1 MEQMMSHVTAAEL
14 LNRVKEIAQYEGKDG
29 CVANK
34 MMHETLVLACAE
46 GLKGTRHGFGNLSS
60 QVDTLCKMH
69 HVTPTDTNAIHRMRR
84 DSNSSK
90 PLLPEVLRFDCLALA
105 KFIRVVFGDSH
116 ANIPLPHEESGNDKG
131 KVFAGDTRVDAIR
144 CIVDGWD
151 EHTIRVNVDQ
161 DGVGD
166 SLVVDYEHTQDYIDL
181 SYLNDI
187 LYKGVQLNLLDVE
200 MREGK
205 AIPRMVVVEP
215 DYLLDISSI
224 ATCFED
230 YGHHPLSFVLN
241 QMKPRVNTPAT
252 ILGNFAGSAL
262 DDIINNEDY
271 HIGDTIKANF
281 RERALEYCTCEELDI
296 EDFKKNIAIQV
307 NNLRQIV
314 DEVFKKY
321 DRTKAI
327 LEPSFVCEKLG
338 IQGRVDLMTTDM
350 RLLVEQK
357 SGRNM
362 YIERKSRNRHGSLH
376 IEKHYVQLLLYFGVL
391 AYNFHLSRR
400 NTDIHLLYSKYGLPD
415 GLLEVQ
421 PLQKLVYEAIKF
433 RNEVVAIEY
442 RIAQEGFGKFIDQM
456 TPKTINVEGLDEY
469 FFRRYQLP
477 SIMEMTEPLHRLSP
491 LERAYFCRMATFV
504 VKEQLLSK
512 VGAVEGMG
520 NSMADLW
527 NMPLAEKRET
537 GNIYMGLKVV
547 AKEKS
552 RASNGFDTITL
563 AIPDQGDGFLPNFR
577 RSDMVYLYAY
587 RDGEEP
593 DVRKSFLFQGNVADI
608 QTTQLTI
615 HLNDGQQNPLLF
627 RDDVP
632 YAVEHASSDI
642 GGNSALAGLHRF
654 ITAMQDRKDLLLGQR
669 PPQTDK
675 SRQLTK
681 SYHPDY
687 DEVLLK
693 AKQAKDYFLLIGP
706 PGTGKTSMALRFLVE
721 EELASTSSS
730 VLLMAYTNR
739 AVDEICAMLCGVGI
753 DFIRLG
759 NEYSCDPQYKP
770 YLLGNAIEEC
780 PKLDFIKRKIQET
793 RVIVA
798 TTATMQSRPLIF
810 RVKHFS
816 LAIVDEASQILE
828 PNIIGV
834 LSMHHDASDIDRFIL
849 IGDYKQLPAVV
860 RQNAIDAAVDSPLL
874 REIGLDDC
882 RNSLFERLIRTE
894 RKHERTD
901 FVGILRKQG
910 RMHPAIAEFPN
921 TMFYRNERLDVV
933 PCKHQLEGYIG
944 YSLPSEDVLD
954 DQLKSQRMVFIPSK
968 MCKSPDISDK
978 VNVDEARIVADI
990 LRRVHRFYGEAFDI
1004 NRTVGV
1010 IVPYRNQIATI
1021 RKEIEKLGIPCLLDV
1036 SIDTVERYQG
1046 SQRDVIIYSFT
1057 IQYRYQI
1064 AFLTANCFE
1073 EEGREIDRKLNV
1085 AITRARKQ
1093 MIITGNEQVL
1103 SYHPTFK
1110 KLMAFVKEKEK
1121 KC

>member
-1 MEQMMSHVTAAEL
+1 MGLNESNVTAEEL
-14 LNRVKEIAQYEGKDG
+14 IARVKEISQYEGKDG

-60 QVDTLCKMH
+60 QVDTLCKKH
-69 HVTPTDTNAIHRMRR
+69 HVAPADTVAIHKMRR

-105 KFIRVVFGDSH
+105 KFIGVVFGDRH
-116 ANIPLPHEESGNDKG
+116 ANIPLPHESTGESEVKAISSGM
-131 KVFAGDTRVDAIR
+131 RIPAIR
-144 CIVDGWD
+144 CMVDEWD
-151 EHTIRVNVDQ
+151 ARTMRVSVDQ
-161 DGVGD
+161 EGVGD
-166 SLVVDYEHTQDYIDL
+166 SLVVDYEHTPEYIDL
-181 SYLNDI
+181 LYLNDI

-271 HIGDTIKANF
+271 HISDTIKANF

-296 EDFKKNIAIQV
+296 EDFKKNITIQV

-314 DEVFKKY
+314 DEIFKKY

-350 RLLVEQK
+350 NLLVEQK

-362 YIERKSRNRHGSLH
+362 YIERKNRNRHGSLH
-376 IEKHYVQLLLYFGVL
+376 VEKHYVQLLLYFGVL
-391 AYNFHLSRR
+391 AYNFNLSRSK
-400 NTDIHLLYSKYGLPD
+400 TDIHLLYSKYGLPD

-421 PLQKLVYEAIKF
+421 PLQKLVHEAIKF
-433 RNEVVAIEY
+433 RNQVVAIEY
-442 RIAQEGFGKFIDQM
+442 RIAQEGFDKFIDQM
-456 TPKTINVEGLDEY
+456 TPCTINVEDLDDY

-477 SIMEMTEPLHRLSP
+477 SIMEMTEPLHKLTP
-491 LERAYFCRMATFV
+491 LERAYFCRMVTFV
-504 VKEQLLSK
+504 MKEQLLSK

-537 GNIYMGLKVV
+537 GNIYTGLTIIG
-547 AKEKS
+547 KEKS

-563 AIPDQGDGFLPNFR
+563 AIPDQGDAFLPNFR

-587 RDGEEP
+587 RDGEVP

-615 HLNDGQQNPLLF
+615 YLHDGQQNPLLF

-642 GGNSALAGLHRF
+642 GGNSALAGLHHF
-654 ITAMQDRKDLLLGQR
+654 ITAMPDRKALLLGQR
-669 PPQTDK
+669 PPQADK

-681 SYHPDY
+681 NYHPNY

-693 AKQAKDYFLLIGP
+693 AKQANDYFLLIGP

-739 AVDEICAMLCGVGI
+739 AVDEICAMLCKAGI

-780 PKLDFIKRKIQET
+780 PKLDFIKRKIQGT
-793 RVIVA
+793 RVIVS

-816 LAIVDEASQILE
+816 LVIVDEASQILE
-828 PNIIGV
+828 PNIIGL
-834 LSMHHDASDIDRFIL
+834 LSMHHDTSDIDRFIL

-860 RQNAIDAAVDSPLL
+860 RQDAVDAAVESPLL

-882 RNSLFERLIRTE
+882 RNSLFERLIKTE
-894 RKHERTD
+894 LRHGRTD
-901 FVGILRKQG
+901 YIGILRKQG
-910 RMHPAIAEFPN
+910 RMHPDIAEFPN
-921 TMFYRNERLDVV
+921 EMFYWHEKLDVV
-933 PCKHQLEGYIG
+933 PCEHQLEESIG
-944 YSLPSEDVLD
+944 YLLPSEDALD
-954 DQLKSQRMVFIPSK
+954 DRLKSHRMIFIPSK
-968 MCKSPDISDK
+968 TCKSPDVSDK
-978 VNVDEARIVADI
+978 VNIDEARVVADL
-990 LRRVHRFYGEAFDI
+990 LRRVHRFYGASFDAHS
-1004 NRTVGV
+1004 TVGV

-1036 SIDTVERYQG
+1036 AIDTVERYQG

-1073 EEGREIDRKLNV
+1073 EEGHEIDRKLNV

-1103 SYHPTFK
+1103 SYHPTFR
-1110 KLMAFVKEKEK
+1110 KLMDFVKEKEK

>member
-1 MEQMMSHVTAAEL
+1 MGLNESNVTAEEL
-14 LNRVKEIAQYEGKDG
+14 IARVKEISQYEGKDG

-60 QVDTLCKMH
+60 QVDTLCKKH
-69 HVTPTDTNAIHRMRR
+69 HVAPADTVAIHKMRR

-105 KFIRVVFGDSH
+105 KFIGVVFGDRH
-116 ANIPLPHEESGNDKG
+116 ANIPLPHESLGESEDKAIASG
-131 KVFAGDTRVDAIR
+131 MRIPAIR
-144 CIVDGWD
+144 CMVDEWD
-151 EHTIRVNVDQ
+151 TKTMRVSVDQ
-161 DGVGD
+161 EGVGD
-166 SLVVDYEHTQDYIDL
+166 SLIVDYEHTPEYIDL

-241 QMKPRVNTPAT
+241 QMKPRVNTSAT

-271 HIGDTIKANF
+271 HISDTIKANF
-281 RERALEYCTCEELDI
+281 HERALEYCTCEELDI
-296 EDFKKNIAIQV
+296 EDFKRNITIQV

-314 DEVFKKY
+314 DEIFKKY

-350 RLLVEQK
+350 NLLVEQK

-362 YIERKSRNRHGSLH
+362 YIERKNRNRHGSLH
-376 IEKHYVQLLLYFGVL
+376 VEKHYVQLLLYFGVL
-391 AYNFHLSRR
+391 AYNFNLSR
-400 NTDIHLLYSKYGLPD
+400 NKTDIHLLYSKYGLPD

-421 PLQKLVYEAIKF
+421 PLQKLVHESIKF
-433 RNEVVAIEY
+433 RNQVVAIEY
-442 RIAQEGFGKFIDQM
+442 RIAQEGFDKFIDQM
-456 TPKTINVEGLDEY
+456 TPHTINVEGLDDY

-477 SIMEMTEPLHRLSP
+477 SIMEMTEPLHKLTP
-491 LERAYFCRMATFV
+491 LERAYFCRMVTFV
-504 VKEQLLSK
+504 MKEQLLSK

-537 GNIYMGLKVV
+537 GNIYTGLTII

-563 AIPDQGDGFLPNFR
+563 AIPDQGDAFLPNFR

-587 RDGEEP
+587 RDGEVP

-615 HLNDGQQNPLLF
+615 YLHDGQQNPLLF

-642 GGNSALAGLHRF
+642 GGNSALAGLHHF
-654 ITAMQDRKDLLLGQR
+654 ITAMPDRKALLLGQR
-669 PPQTDK
+669 SPKQDQ

-681 SYHPDY
+681 SYHPNY

-693 AKQAKDYFLLIGP
+693 AKQANDYFLLIGP

-721 EELASTSSS
+721 EELASSSS
-730 VLLMAYTNR
+730 NILLMAYTNR
-739 AVDEICAMLCGVGI
+739 AVDEICAMLCKAGI

-793 RVIVA
+793 RVIVS
-798 TTATMQSRPLIF
+798 TTSTMQSRPLIF

-828 PNIIGV
+828 PNIIEL
-834 LSMHHDASDIDRFIL
+834 LSMHHDTSDIDRFIL

-860 RQNAIDAAVDSPLL
+860 RQDAVDAAVDSPLL

-882 RNSLFERLIRTE
+882 RNSLFERLIKTE
-894 RKHERTD
+894 LRHGRTD
-901 FVGILRKQG
+901 YIGILRKQG
-910 RMHPAIAEFPN
+910 RMHPDIAEFPN
-921 TMFYRNERLDVV
+921 EMFYWHEKLDVV
-933 PCKHQLEGYIG
+933 PCEHQLEESIG
-944 YSLPSEDVLD
+944 YLLPSEDALD
-954 DQLKSQRMVFIPSK
+954 DRLKSHRMIFIPSK
-968 MCKSPDISDK
+968 TCKSPDVSDK
-978 VNVDEARIVADI
+978 VNIDEARVVADL
-990 LRRVHRFYGEAFDI
+990 LRRVHRFYGAAFDAHS
-1004 NRTVGV
+1004 TVGV

-1036 SIDTVERYQG
+1036 AIDTVERYQG

-1073 EEGREIDRKLNV
+1073 EEGHEIDRKLNV

-1103 SYHPTFK
+1103 SYHPTFR
-1110 KLMAFVKEKEK
+1110 KLMDFVKEKEK

>member
-1 MEQMMSHVTAAEL
+1 MDITESNVMAAEML
-14 LNRVKEIAQYEGKDG
+14 DRVREIAQYEGREG

-46 GLKGTRHGFGNLSS
+46 GLKNTRHGFGNLAS

-69 HVTPTDTNAIHRMRR
+69 RVSPADTIAIHKMRR

-90 PLLPEVLRFDCLALA
+90 TLLPETLRHDCLALA
-105 KFIRVVFGDSH
+105 KFIGVVFGNHH
-116 ANIPLPHEESGNDKG
+116 ADIPLPQVSPDETRE
-131 KVFAGDTRVDAIR
+131 KVLAAGQRIPAIR
-144 CIVDGWD
+144 CMVEAWD
-151 EHTIRVNVDQ
+151 AHTMNVSVDQ
-161 DGVGD
+161 EGIDNH
-166 SLVVDYEHTQDYIDL
+166 LVVDYEHTPDYIDL
-181 SYLNDI
+181 SYLEGL

-200 MREGK
+200 MVEGW
-205 AIPRMVVVEP
+205 AVPRMVVVEP

-224 ATCFED
+224 AACFED

-262 DDIINNEDY
+262 DDIINNEPY
-271 HIGDTIKANF
+271 HIADTIKGNF

-296 EDFKKNIAIQV
+296 DDFKRNIAVQV
-307 NNLRQIV
+307 RNLRQIV
-314 DEVFKKY
+314 DDLFKKY
-321 DRTKAI
+321 DRGKAI

-350 RLLVEQK
+350 TLLVEQK

-391 AYNFHLSRR
+391 AYNFGISRSK
-400 NTDIHLLYSKYGLPD
+400 TDIHLLYSKYGLPD

-433 RNEVVAIEY
+433 RNEVVALEY
-442 RIAQEGFGKFIDQM
+442 RIAQEGFDKFIDQM
-456 TPKTINVEGLDEY
+456 TPETINVEGIDDY

-477 SIMEMTEPLHRLSP
+477 AITMMTAPLHSLSP
-491 LERAYFCRMATFV
+491 LERAYFCRMVTFV
-504 VKEQLLSK
+504 AKEQLLSK

-537 GNIYMGLKVV
+537 GNIYTGLKIVG
-547 AKEKS
+547 KEKS
-552 RASNGFDTITL
+552 GVANGYDIITL
-563 AIPDQGDGFLPNFR
+563 DIPEQGDNFLPNFR

-587 RDGEEP
+587 HDGEEP
-593 DVRKSFLFQGNVADI
+593 DVRKSILFQGNVAEVK
-608 QTTQLTI
+608 TTRLTI
-615 HLNDGQQNPLLF
+615 HLNDGQQNPLVF

-642 GGNSALAGLHRF
+642 GGNSALAGLHCF
-654 ITAMQDRKDLLLGQR
+654 ITAMPGRRELLLGQR
-669 PPQTDK
+669 PPTGDK
-675 SRQLTK
+675 SRSLTR

-693 AKQAKDYFLLIGP
+693 AKQANDYFLLVGP
-706 PGTGKTSMALRFLVE
+706 PGTGKTSMALHFLVE
-721 EELASTSSS
+721 EELAFSCSNI
-730 VLLMAYTNR
+730 LLMAYTNR
-739 AVDEICAMLCGVGI
+739 AVDEICAMLCKAGI
-753 DFIRLG
+753 DFIRIG

-780 PKLDFIKRKIQET
+780 PKLDFIKRKIDET

-798 TTATMQSRPLIF
+798 TTATMLSRPLIF

-828 PNIIGV
+828 PNIIGL
-834 LSMHHDASDIDRFIL
+834 LSMHHGASDIDRFVL

-860 RQNAIDAAVDSPLL
+860 RQNAVDAAVDDPLL
-874 REIGLDDC
+874 KEIGLDDC

-894 RKHERTD
+894 QRHGRTEYM
-901 FVGILRKQG
+901 GILRKQG
-910 RMHPAIAEFPN
+910 RMHPTIAAFPN
-921 TMFYRNERLDVV
+921 EMFYWQEKLDIV
-933 PCKHQLEGYIG
+933 PCEHQLEECLGYT
-944 YSLPSEDVLD
+944 LPSEDDLD
-954 DQLKSQRMVFIPSK
+954 DLLKTRRMIFIPSK
-968 MCKSPDISDK
+968 PCKDSDISDK
-978 VNVDEARIVADI
+978 VNLDEACVVADL
-990 LRRVHRFYGEAFDI
+990 LRRVHRFYGKKFNAQT
-1004 NRTVGV
+1004 TVGV

-1021 RKEIEKLGIPCLLDV
+1021 RKEIEKMDIPELQDV

-1057 IQYRYQI
+1057 VQYRYQI
-1064 AFLTANCFE
+1064 AFLTANCFVE
-1073 EEGREIDRKLNV
+1073 DGRNIDRKLNV

-1093 MIITGNEQVL
+1093 MVMTGNERVL
-1103 SYHPTFK
+1103 SFDPTFR
-1110 KLMAFVKEKEK
+1110 KLVAFVKEKEK